1 MIKSIQQF
9 QTEGVK
15 NLEKIFMDYSSD
27 MTKIAEMVYG
37 VKNSVIQ
44 LGLDMIVEEL
54 ENYDEYLRLH
64 KRARHGW
71 QIVRK
76 DTTTLLTSLGS
87 ITYHKTLFKNKET
100 GKSEYLLDRVM
111 GIEKHARMTED
122 AEAEL
127 LKEAVQTS
135 YQKGGFSACISD
147 EFVSKETVKNKIHAL
162 EFPKNTEVLKEK
174 KVVDYLYIDAD
185 EDHVSLQFHEKK
197 GDLVKLENN
206 RKDNCVIA
214 KLVYI
219 YEGIEKEAPESKRH
233 KLVNPYYFCR
243 GCDGD
248 GNQLFWDEIFTFM
261 DNHYDLE
268 KAKRIYLNADGGAWI
283 KAGKNRI
290 EGITYILDEFHL
302 EKYLTKLTSHMK
314 DSREDAK
321 KELIHAIKYEKK
333 SDFEAIVERLKDC
346 LQTETGIKR
355 IEKSKEYILSNWTA
369 ARLRLTGKEGV
380 IGCSAEGHVSHVLSS
395 RMSSRPLGWS
405 VIGMEKMA
413 ELRAYH
419 YNKGDMLEL
428 VRYQKTTLPKA
439 VGCEEVIS
447 SCAELLLQESR
458 HRQDLGVLA
467 DTKIYSIPYPHIKKI
482 ANFKN
487 HICGL

>member
-15 NLEKIFMDYSSD
+15 NLEKVFMDYSSD

-37 VKNSVIQ
+37 VTNSVIQ

-54 ENYDEYLRLH
+54 ESYDEYLRLH

-71 QIVRK
+71 QIVRR

-87 ITYHKTLFKNKET
+87 ITYHKTLFKNKQT

-111 GIEKHARMTED
+111 GIEKHARITED

-135 YQKGGFSACISD
+135 YQKGGISACISN

-206 RKDNCVIA
+206 RKDNCAIA

-219 YEGIEKEAPESKRH
+219 YEGIEKQAPESKRH
-233 KLVNPYYFCR
+233 NLGNPYYFCR

-268 KAKRIYLNADGGAWI
+268 KVKRIYLNADGGAWI

-290 EGITYILDEFHL
+290 EGITYVLDEFHL
-302 EKYLTKLTSHMK
+302 EKYPTKLTSHMK
-314 DSREDAK
+314 DTREDAK
-321 KELIHAIKYEKK
+321 
-333 SDFEAIVERLKDC
+333 
-346 LQTETGIKR
+346 
-355 IEKSKEYILSNWTA
+355 
-369 ARLRLTGKEGV
+369 
-380 IGCSAEGHVSHVLSS
+380 
-395 RMSSRPLGWS
+395 
-405 VIGMEKMA
+405 
-413 ELRAYH
+413 
-419 YNKGDMLEL
+419 
-428 VRYQKTTLPKA
+428 
-439 VGCEEVIS
+439 
-447 SCAELLLQESR
+447 
-458 HRQDLGVLA
+458 
-467 DTKIYSIPYPHIKKI
+467 
-482 ANFKN
+482 
-487 HICGL
+487 

>member
-1 MIKSIQQF
+1 MIKSIQHF

-15 NLEKIFMDYSSD
+15 NLEKIFINYSAD

-37 VKNSVIQ
+37 VKNLVIR

-54 ENYDEYLRLH
+54 ETYDEYLCKNKH
-64 KRARHGW
+64 ARINW

-87 ITYHKTLFKNKET
+87 ITYKKTLFKNKLT
-100 GKSEYLLDRVM
+100 GKSEYLLDRIM

-135 YQKGGFSACISD
+135 YQKGGISACISD

-162 EFPKNTEVLKEK
+162 EFPKNNEVIKNK

-197 GDLVKLENN
+197 GDLIKTENN
-206 RKDNCVIA
+206 RKDNCAIA
-214 KLVYI
+214 KLVYV

-243 GCDGD
+243 VCDGNE
-248 GNQLFWDEIFTFM
+248 NQLFWDEIFRYIE
-261 DNHYDLE
+261 NHYELD
-268 KAKRIYLNADGGAWI
+268 KIKKIYLNADGGAWI
-283 KAGKNRI
+283 KSGKNRI
-290 EGITYILDEFHL
+290 AGITYVLDEFHL

-314 DSREDAK
+314 DTREDAK

-333 SDFEAIVERLKDC
+333 CDFEAIAERLKDYAES
-346 LQTETGIKR
+346 ETGIKR
-355 IEKSKEYILSNWTA
+355 IEQSKEYILSNWTA
-369 ARLRLTGKEGV
+369 ARLRLNHKDGIV
-380 IGCSAEGHVSHVLSS
+380 GCSAEGHVSHVLSS

-405 VIGMEKMA
+405 VVGMKKMA

-419 YNKGDMLEL
+419 YNKCDMLGL
-428 VRYQKTTLPKA
+428 VRYQKTIISKA
-439 VGCEEVIS
+439 SGCEEVIL
-447 SCAELLLQESR
+447 SCAELLKQENK
-458 HRQDLGVLA
+458 HRKNLGVLA
-467 DTKIYSIPYPHIKKI
+467 DTKIYTIPFNQVKKI
-482 ANFKN
+482 AALKN
-487 HICGL
+487 HIWGL

>member
-15 NLEKIFMDYSSD
+15 NLEKVFMDYSSD

-54 ENYDEYLRLH
+54 ETYDEYLRMH
-64 KRARHGW
+64 KWARSEW
-71 QIVRK
+71 QIVRR

-87 ITYHKTLFKNKET
+87 ITYRKTLFKNKIT

-135 YQKGGFSACISD
+135 YQRGGISACISD
-147 EFVSKETVKNKIHAL
+147 ECVSKETVKNKIHAL
-162 EFPKNTEVLKEK
+162 EFPKNNEVLKEK

-206 RKDNCVIA
+206 RKDNCAIA

-233 KLVNPYYFCR
+233 KLINPYYFCR

-268 KAKRIYLNADGGAWI
+268 KVKRIYLNADGGAWI

-333 SDFEAIVERLKDC
+333 SDFEAVVDRLKDC
-346 LQTETGIKR
+346 LETETGIKR

-369 ARLRLTGKEGV
+369 ARLRLTRKEGV
-380 IGCSAEGHVSHVLSS
+380 LGCSAEGHVSHVLSS

-405 VIGMEKMA
+405 VVGMEKMA

-419 YNKGDMLEL
+419 YNKGDMQEL
-428 VRYQKTTLPKA
+428 VRYQKTILPKA
-439 VGCEEVIS
+439 AGCEEVVS

-458 HRQDLGVLA
+458 HRQNLGVLA
-467 DTKIYSIPYPHIKKI
+467 DTKIYSIPYSQIKKI

-487 HICGL
+487 HIYGL

>member
-1 MIKSIQQF
+1 MIKSIQHF
-9 QTEGVK
+9 QTKGVK
-15 NLEKIFMDYSSD
+15 ILEKVFTDYSTD
-27 MTKIAEMVYG
+27 MTKIAEMING

-54 ENYDEYLRLH
+54 ETYDEYLRKH
-64 KRARHGW
+64 KNARSGW
-71 QIVRK
+71 HIVRK

-87 ITYHKTLFKNKET
+87 ITYQKTLFKNTAT

-135 YQKGGFSACISD
+135 YQKGGISACISD

-162 EFPKNTEVLKEK
+162 EFPENTEVPENK
-174 KVVDYLYIDAD
+174 KVVEYLYIDAD

-197 GDLVKLENN
+197 GDLTKIENN
-206 RKDNCVIA
+206 RKDNCAIA

-219 YEGIEKEAPESKRH
+219 YEGIEKEAPESRRH

-243 GCDGD
+243 GCDGE
-248 GNQLFWDEIFTFM
+248 GNQMFWDEIYRYL
-261 DNHYDLE
+261 DNHYDLG
-268 KAKRIYLNADGGAWI
+268 KVKKIYLNADGGAWI
-283 KAGKNRI
+283 KAGKNRM
-290 EGITYILDEFHL
+290 EGITYVLDEFHL

-321 KELIHAIKYEKK
+321 KELCHAIKYEKK
-333 SDFEAIVERLKDC
+333 SDFEAIVERLRDC
-346 LQTETGIKR
+346 LESETGIMR
-355 IEKSKEYILSNWTA
+355 IEKSKEYILANWTA
-369 ARLRLTGKEGV
+369 ARLRLSRREGV

-405 VIGMEKMA
+405 NVGMGKMA
-413 ELRAYH
+413 ELRAYY

-428 VRYQKTTLPKA
+428 VRCQKRVLPKA
-439 VGCEEVIS
+439 AGCEEVVL
-447 SCAELLLQESR
+447 SCAELLQQESK
-458 HRQDLGVLA
+458 HRQSLGALA
-467 DTKIYSIPYPHIKKI
+467 DTKIYSIPYTHVKKI
-482 ANFKN
+482 ANFKS
-487 HICGL
+487 HIYGL

>member
-9 QTEGVK
+9 QAKGVK
-15 NLEKIFMDYSSD
+15 NLEKVFMDYSSD

-37 VKNSVIQ
+37 VKDTVIQ
-44 LGLDMIVEEL
+44 LGLNLIIEEL
-54 ENYDEYLRLH
+54 ETYDEYLRNH
-64 KRARHGW
+64 KQARLGW
-71 QIVRK
+71 QIVRR

-87 ITYHKTLFKNKET
+87 ITYRKTLFKNQET

-135 YQKGGFSACISD
+135 YQKGGMSACISD

-174 KVVDYLYIDAD
+174 KVVEYLYIDAD

-206 RKDNCVIA
+206 RKDNCAIA

-243 GCDGD
+243 GCEGD
-248 GNQLFWDEIFTFM
+248 ANQQFWDEIYAYIE
-261 DNHYDLE
+261 NHYDLE
-268 KAKRIYLNADGGAWI
+268 KVKRIYLNADGGAWI

-290 EGITYILDEFHL
+290 AGITYVLDEFHL

-314 DSREDAK
+314 DTREDAK
-321 KELIHAIKYEKK
+321 KELVHAIRYEKK
-333 SDFEAIVERLKDC
+333 SDFEEVVERLKDC
-346 LQTETGIKR
+346 LETETGIKR
-355 IEKSKEYILSNWTA
+355 IEKSAEYILSNWTA
-369 ARLRLTGKEGV
+369 ARLRLSRKEGV
-380 IGCSAEGHVSHVLSS
+380 VGCSAEGHVSHVLSS

-405 VIGMEKMA
+405 VVGMEKMA
-413 ELRAYH
+413 ELRAYQ

-428 VRYQKTTLPKA
+428 VRYQKTVLPKA
-439 VGCEEVIS
+439 AGCEEVVL
-447 SCAELLLQESR
+447 SCSKMFSNERKLKREL
-458 HRQDLGVLA
+458 GMLA
-467 DTKIYSIPYPHIKKI
+467 DMHIYEIPYPQIKKI
-482 ANFKN
+482 AALRNQ
-487 HICGL
+487 IWGL

>member
-9 QTEGVK
+9 QAKGVK
-15 NLEKIFMDYSSD
+15 NLEKVFIDYSAD

-37 VKNSVIQ
+37 VKNEVIK

-54 ENYDEYLRLH
+54 EMYDEYLCKH
-64 KRARHGW
+64 KNVRPEW
-71 QIVRK
+71 YIVRK

-87 ITYHKTLFKNKET
+87 ITYQKTLFKNKVT

-135 YQKGGFSACISD
+135 YQKGGISACISD

-162 EFPKNTEVLKEK
+162 KFPKNTEILKEK

-185 EDHVSLQFHEKK
+185 EDHISLQFHEKK

-206 RKDNCVIA
+206 RKDNCAIA

-233 KLVNPYYFCR
+233 RLVNPYYFCR
-243 GCDGD
+243 GCEED
-248 GNQLFWDEIFTFM
+248 GNQKFWDEIFTFM

-268 KAKRIYLNADGGAWI
+268 KVKKIYLNADGGGWI
-283 KAGKNRI
+283 KAGKNTFA
-290 EGITYILDEFHL
+290 GITYVLDEFHL

-314 DSREDAK
+314 DTKEDAK
-321 KELIHAIKYEKK
+321 KELVHAIRYEKK
-333 SDFEAIVERLKDC
+333 SDFEAIVERLKGC
-346 LQTETGIKR
+346 LESETGLKR
-355 IEKSKEYILSNWTA
+355 IESSKEYILSNWTA
-369 ARLRLTGKEGV
+369 ARLRLTRKEGV
-380 IGCSAEGHVSHVLSS
+380 VGCSAEGHVSHVLSS

-405 VIGMEKMA
+405 VVGMGKMA
-413 ELRAYH
+413 ELRAYQ
-419 YNKGDMLEL
+419 YNNGDMLEL
-428 VRYQKTTLPKA
+428 VRYQKTVLPKA
-439 VGCEEVIS
+439 AGCEDVVLS
-447 SCAELLLQESR
+447 SAKMVAEERKQKRE
-458 HRQDLGVLA
+458 LGVLA
-467 DTKIYSIPYPHIKKI
+467 DIHLYEIPYPQIKKI
-482 ANFKN
+482 AALKN
-487 HICGL
+487 HIWGL

>member
-1 MIKSIQQF
+1 MIKSIQHF

-15 NLEKIFMDYSSD
+15 KLEKVFVNYSAD

-37 VKNSVIQ
+37 VKNEVIQ

-54 ENYDEYLRLH
+54 ETYDEYLRKH
-64 KRARHGW
+64 KNIRPEW
-71 QIVRK
+71 YIVRK

-87 ITYHKTLFKNKET
+87 ITYQKTLFKNKVT

-135 YQKGGFSACISD
+135 YQKGGISACISD
-147 EFVSKETVKNKIHAL
+147 EFVSKATVKNKIHAL
-162 EFPKNTEVLKEK
+162 EFPENKEVLNEK

-185 EDHVSLQFHEKK
+185 EAHVSLQFHEKK
-197 GDLVKLENN
+197 GDLAKLENN
-206 RKDNCVIA
+206 RKDNCAIA
-214 KLVYI
+214 KMVYV

-243 GCDGD
+243 ACDGD
-248 GNQLFWDEIFTFM
+248 ANQLFWDEIFRYIE
-261 DNHYDLE
+261 NHYDLD
-268 KAKRIYLNADGGAWI
+268 KVKKIYLNADGGAWI

-290 EGITYILDEFHL
+290 AGITYVLDEFHL

-314 DSREDAK
+314 DTREDAK
-321 KELIHAIKYEKK
+321 KELVHAIRYEKK
-333 SDFEAIVERLKDC
+333 SDFESIVERLKGC
-346 LQTETGIKR
+346 LESETGIKR
-355 IEKSKEYILSNWTA
+355 IETSRDYILSNWMA
-369 ARLRLTGKEGV
+369 ARLRLNRKEGV
-380 IGCSAEGHVSHVLSS
+380 VGCSAEGHVSHVLSS

-405 VIGMEKMA
+405 IVGIEKMA

-428 VRYQKTTLPKA
+428 VRYQKTVFPKA
-439 VGCEEVIS
+439 AGCEEMVL
-447 SCAELLLQESR
+447 SCGEILAEERKQKRE
-458 HRQDLGVLA
+458 LGVLA
-467 DTKIYSIPYPHIKKI
+467 DLHIYEIPYPQIKKI
-482 ANFKN
+482 AALKN
-487 HICGL
+487 QIWGL

>member
-1 MIKSIQQF
+1 MIKSIQHF
-9 QTEGVK
+9 QTKGVK
-15 NLEKIFMDYSSD
+15 NLEKIFTDYSSD

-37 VKNSVIQ
+37 VKNTVIQ

-54 ENYDEYLRLH
+54 ETYDEFLRKH
-64 KRARHGW
+64 KQARLGW

-87 ITYHKTLFKNKET
+87 ITYQKTLFKNKKT

-127 LKEAVQTS
+127 LKETVLTS
-135 YQKGGFSACISD
+135 YQKGGISVCISD

-162 EFPKNTEVLKEK
+162 EFPENKEVLEEK

-206 RKDNCVIA
+206 RKDNCAIA

-243 GCDGD
+243 GCNAEE
-248 GNQLFWDEIFTFM
+248 NQKFWDEIYRYI

-268 KAKRIYLNADGGAWI
+268 KVKKIYLNADGGAWI
-283 KAGKNRI
+283 KTGKNRI
-290 EGITYILDEFHL
+290 EGITYVLDEFHL

-314 DSREDAK
+314 DTREDAK
-321 KELIHAIKYEKK
+321 KELIHAIRYEKK
-333 SDFEAIVERLKDC
+333 SDFIAIVEKLKGC
-346 LQTETGIKR
+346 LESETGIKR

-369 ARLRLTGKEGV
+369 ARLRLNRKEDIV
-380 IGCSAEGHVSHVLSS
+380 GCSAEGHVSHVLSS

-405 VIGMEKMA
+405 VVGVDKMA

-428 VRYQKTTLPKA
+428 VRYQKTVDPKA
-439 VGCEEVIS
+439 VGCEDVVL
-447 SCAELLLQESR
+447 SCAELLLQESE
-458 HRQDLGVLA
+458 HRKRLGAFA
-467 DTKIYSIPYPHIKKI
+467 DTKTYSIPYTQIRKI
-482 ANFKN
+482 ANFKSQ
-487 HICGL
+487 IYGL

>member
-1 MIKSIQQF
+1 MVKSIQQF
-9 QTEGVK
+9 QEKGVK
-15 NLEKIFMDYSSD
+15 NLEKVFVNYSSD

-37 VKNSVIQ
+37 VKDTVIQ
-44 LGLDMIVEEL
+44 LGLNLIVEEL
-54 ENYDEYLRLH
+54 ETYDEYLRNH
-64 KRARHGW
+64 KQARKGW
-71 QIVRK
+71 QIVRR

-87 ITYHKTLFKNKET
+87 LTYRKTLFKNKET

-135 YQKGGFSACISD
+135 YQKGGLSASISD

-197 GDLVKLENN
+197 GDLVKQENN
-206 RKDNCVIA
+206 RKDNCAIA

-243 GCDGD
+243 GCEGD
-248 GNQLFWDEIFTFM
+248 ANQQFWDEIYAYIE
-261 DNHYDLE
+261 NHYDLE
-268 KAKRIYLNADGGAWI
+268 KVKRIYLNADGGAWI

-290 EGITYILDEFHL
+290 EGITYVLDEFHL

-314 DSREDAK
+314 DTREDAK
-321 KELIHAIKYEKK
+321 KELVHAIRYEKK
-333 SDFEAIVERLKDC
+333 SDFEAVVERLKDC
-346 LQTETGIKR
+346 LETETGIKR
-355 IEKSKEYILSNWTA
+355 IEKSSEYILSNWTA
-369 ARLRLTGKEGV
+369 ARLRLSRKEGV
-380 IGCSAEGHVSHVLSS
+380 VGCSAEGHVSHVLSS

-405 VIGMEKMA
+405 VVGMGKMA

-428 VRYQKTTLPKA
+428 VRYQKTVLPKA
-439 VGCEEVIS
+439 AGCEDVVL
-447 SCAELLLQESR
+447 SCGEMLLQESK
-458 HRQDLGVLA
+458 HRQELGVLA
-467 DTKIYSIPYPHIKKI
+467 DIKIYSIPYPHIKKI
-482 ANFKN
+482 ANFKS
-487 HICGL
+487 HIYGL

>member
-1 MIKSIQQF
+1 MIKSIQHF
-9 QTEGVK
+9 QAEGVK
-15 NLEKIFMDYSSD
+15 NLQKVFTDYSTD

-37 VKNSVIQ
+37 VKNEVIQ
-44 LGLDMIVEEL
+44 LGLEMIVEEL
-54 ENYDEYLRLH
+54 ETYDEYLRQH
-64 KRARHGW
+64 KQARLGW
-71 QIVRK
+71 QIVRR

-87 ITYHKTLFKNKET
+87 ITYQKTLFKNKET

-127 LKEAVQTS
+127 LKETVQTS
-135 YQKGGFSACISD
+135 YQKGGISACVSD

-162 EFPKNTEVLKEK
+162 EFPKNNEVLKKK

-185 EDHVSLQFHEKK
+185 EDHISLQFHEKK
-197 GDLVKLENN
+197 GDLVKGKNN
-206 RKDNCVIA
+206 HKDNCAIA

-219 YEGIEKEAPESKRH
+219 YEGIEKEAPKSKRH
-233 KLVNPYYFCR
+233 KLINPYYFCR
-243 GCDGD
+243 GCDRD
-248 GNQLFWDEIFTFM
+248 GNQMFWDEIFTFM

-268 KAKRIYLNADGGAWI
+268 KVKRIYLNADGGAWI

-290 EGITYILDEFHL
+290 EGSTYILDEFHL
-302 EKYLTKLTSHMK
+302 KKYLTKLTSHMK

-321 KELIHAIKYEKK
+321 EELIRAIKYEKK

-346 LQTETGIKR
+346 LESETGLKR

-369 ARLRLTGKEGV
+369 ARIRLTRKEGV
-380 IGCSAEGHVSHVLSS
+380 VGCSAEGHVSHVLSS

-405 VIGMEKMA
+405 VVGMEKMS
-413 ELRAYH
+413 ELRAY
-419 YNKGDMLEL
+419 YCNKGDMLEL
-428 VRYQKTTLPKA
+428 VRYQKTVLPKA
-439 VGCEEVIS
+439 AGCEEVVL
-447 SCAELLLQESR
+447 SCAELLSQESKR
-458 HRQDLGVLA
+458 RQSLGVLA
-467 DTKIYSIPYPHIKKI
+467 DTKTYSIPYTNIKKI

-487 HICGL
+487 HLYGL

>member
-9 QTEGVK
+9 QAEGIK
-15 NLEKIFMDYSSD
+15 NLEKVFMNYSSD

-37 VKNSVIQ
+37 VKNTVIQ

-54 ENYDEYLRLH
+54 ETYDEYLRQH
-64 KRARHGW
+64 KQSRLGW
-71 QIVRK
+71 QIVRR
-76 DTTTLLTSLGS
+76 DTTTLLTSIGS
-87 ITYHKTLFKNKET
+87 ITYKKTLFKNKET
-100 GKSEYLLDRVM
+100 GKSAYLLDRVM

-135 YQKGGFSACISD
+135 YQKGGISACISD

-185 EDHVSLQFHEKK
+185 EDHISLQFHEKK

-206 RKDNCVIA
+206 RKDNCAIA
-214 KLVYI
+214 KLVYV
-219 YEGIEKEAPESKRH
+219 YEGIEKEALESKRH

-248 GNQLFWDEIFTFM
+248 RNQMFWDEIYTFM

-268 KAKRIYLNADGGAWI
+268 KVKRIYLNADGGAWI

-346 LQTETGIKR
+346 LETETGIKR

-369 ARLRLTGKEGV
+369 ARLRLTRKEGV

-405 VIGMEKMA
+405 VVGMEKMA
-413 ELRAYH
+413 ELRAYY

-428 VRYQKTTLPKA
+428 VRYQKTVLPQA
-439 VGCEEVIS
+439 AGCEEVIS
-447 SCAELLLQESR
+447 SCAELLLQESK
-458 HRQDLGVLA
+458 HRQSLGAFA
-467 DTKIYSIPYPHIKKI
+467 DTKTYSIPYTHIKKI
-482 ANFKN
+482 ANFKS
-487 HICGL
+487 HIYGL

>member
-15 NLEKIFMDYSSD
+15 NLEKVFVDYSSD

-37 VKNSVIQ
+37 VRNSVIQ
-44 LGLDMIVEEL
+44 LGLNMIVEEL
-54 ENYDEYLRLH
+54 ESYDEYLRLH
-64 KRARHGW
+64 KYARRGW
-71 QIVRK
+71 QIVRR

-87 ITYHKTLFKNKET
+87 ITYHKTLFKNKKT

-135 YQKGGFSACISD
+135 YQKGGISACISD

-206 RKDNCVIA
+206 RKDNCAIA

-243 GCDGD
+243 GCEVDV
-248 GNQLFWDEIFTFM
+248 NQQFWDEIYAYIE
-261 DNHYDLE
+261 NHYDLD
-268 KAKRIYLNADGGAWI
+268 KVKKIYLNADGGAWI

-290 EGITYILDEFHL
+290 EGITYVLDEFHL

-314 DSREDAK
+314 DTREDAK

-346 LQTETGIKR
+346 LETETGIKR

-369 ARLRLTGKEGV
+369 ARLRLTRKEGV
-380 IGCSAEGHVSHVLSS
+380 IGCSAEGHVSHILSS

-405 VIGMEKMA
+405 VVGMGKMS
-413 ELRAYH
+413 ELRAYQ

-428 VRYQKTTLPKA
+428 VRYQKTVLPKA
-439 VGCEEVIS
+439 AGCEDVVL
-447 SCAELLLQESR
+447 SCAEMLLQESK

-467 DTKIYSIPYPHIKKI
+467 DTKVYSIPYPHIKKI
-482 ANFKN
+482 ANFKG
-487 HICGL
+487 HIYGL

>member
-15 NLEKIFMDYSSD
+15 NLEKVFMDYSSD

-37 VKNSVIQ
+37 VKNSVVQ

-54 ENYDEYLRLH
+54 ESYDEYLRLH
-64 KRARHGW
+64 KRARRGW

-111 GIEKHARMTED
+111 GIEKHARITED

-135 YQKGGFSACISD
+135 YQKGGISACISD

-206 RKDNCVIA
+206 RKDNCAIA
-214 KLVYI
+214 KLVYV

-233 KLVNPYYFCR
+233 KLINPYYFCR

-268 KAKRIYLNADGGAWI
+268 KVKRIYLNADGGAWI

-290 EGITYILDEFHL
+290 EGITYVLDEFHF

-314 DSREDAK
+314 DTREDAK
-321 KELIHAIKYEKK
+321 KELVHAIKYEKK
-333 SDFEAIVERLKDC
+333 SDFKAIVERLKEY
-346 LQTETGIKR
+346 LETEMGTKR
-355 IEKSKEYILSNWTA
+355 IDKSAEYILSNWTA
-369 ARLRLTGKEGV
+369 ARLRLTRKEGV

-405 VIGMEKMA
+405 IVGIEKMA

-428 VRYQKTTLPKA
+428 VRYQKTVFPKA
-439 VGCEEVIS
+439 AGCEEMVL
-447 SCAELLLQESR
+447 SCGEMLAEERKQKRE
-458 HRQDLGVLA
+458 LGVLA
-467 DTKIYSIPYPHIKKI
+467 DLHIYEIPYPQIKKI
-482 ANFKN
+482 AALKN
-487 HICGL
+487 QIWGL